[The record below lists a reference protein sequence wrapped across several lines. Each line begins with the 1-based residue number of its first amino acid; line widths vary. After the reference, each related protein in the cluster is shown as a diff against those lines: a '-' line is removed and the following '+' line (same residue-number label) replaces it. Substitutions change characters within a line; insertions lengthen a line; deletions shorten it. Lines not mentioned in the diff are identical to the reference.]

1 MFIIIIHALLIVVGN
16 GNSNFITVF
25 IYLFTTLFFAVN
37 LFSGR
42 HQFEFT
48 AIIIDNVSKSVFLPN
63 YFYIRF
69 VILKNKSYFYCCFII
84 TSINQSIF
92 CHSIQFN
99 SVFNSLIFVFDF
111 ILRKK
116 KYCHFDYLTTIII
129 WTTNIFIFLGSI
141 FLFVVIDFDLFIH
154 IPQLV
159 SIHIYQPY
167 QTKKKNSFMNCLS
180 VVIFSYIFILNFD
193 FFIFASSF
201 TIFHPIPIVRL
212 SYTKKMSH
220 YGLILCSFFFI
231 LFHIASLFLFSIE

>member
-1 MFIIIIHALLIVVGN
+1 MQRRHSHRVSFNFLTFDHFSIYFVHKPKQNSGFIRN
-16 GNSNFITVF
+16 
-25 IYLFTTLFFAVN
+25 
-37 LFSGR
+37 
-42 HQFEFT
+42 
-48 AIIIDNVSKSVFLPN
+48 
-63 YFYIRF
+63 
-69 VILKNKSYFYCCFII
+69 YFYCCFII
-84 TSINQSIF
+84 TSINQSISQSF
-92 CHSIQFN
+92 TIQFN
-99 SVFNSLIFVFDF
+99 LILFNSLIFVFDF

-212 SYTKKMSH
+212 SYTKKNV
-220 YGLILCSFFFI
+220 
-231 LFHIASLFLFSIE
+231 SLWVNSV